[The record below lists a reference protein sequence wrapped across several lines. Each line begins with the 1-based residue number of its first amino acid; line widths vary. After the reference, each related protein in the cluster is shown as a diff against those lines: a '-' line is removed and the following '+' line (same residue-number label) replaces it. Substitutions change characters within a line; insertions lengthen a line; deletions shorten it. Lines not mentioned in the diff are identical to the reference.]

1 MSMKADPNIEPIN
14 PAPIGEET
22 AGPDAPVVVGVAA
35 VRLQEAPNR
44 SQRALLYTE
53 LGSFKLDAG
62 IVRIYA
68 NKRSGSLMIVMPDRT
83 SFSIDAGLAA
93 TQCYKYWLLT
103 SGGKKEAEAD
113 DEAES
118 APSLILGLNG
128 LPIEPGLA

>member
-1 MSMKADPNIEPIN
+1 MKANPKEIETVNSASID
-14 PAPIGEET
+14 EQT
-22 AGPDAPVVVGVAA
+22 AGEDAPVIVGVAA

-44 SQRALLYTE
+44 SQRALLFTE
-53 LGSFKLDAG
+53 LGSFKMDAG

-68 NKRSGSLMIVMPDRT
+68 NKRSGSLLFVMPDRT
-83 SFSIDAGLAA
+83 SFSIDAGIAA

-103 SGGKKEAEAD
+103 SGGTPEANEE
-113 DEAES
+113 DEP